1 MILLLTLFSKNW
13 LNCLSSIHR
22 EYVNAGVHYL
32 PLFEGTPSA
41 VSHLLYLQLLKG
53 LETVAIDRNPALK
66 SL

>member
-1 MILLLTLFSKNW
+1 M
-13 LNCLSSIHR
+13 
-22 EYVNAGVHYL
+22 NAGVHYL

-41 VSHLLYLQLLKG
+41 VSRLLYLQLLKG